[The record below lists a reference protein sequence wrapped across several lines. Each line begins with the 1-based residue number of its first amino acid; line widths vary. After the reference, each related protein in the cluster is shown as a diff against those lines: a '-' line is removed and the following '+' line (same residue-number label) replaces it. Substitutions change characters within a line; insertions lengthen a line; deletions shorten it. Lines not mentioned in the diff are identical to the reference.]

1 MGADFH
7 ITRADQ
13 WYFSEENPITA
24 EEWLA
29 YVDQD
34 SELTLDPRN

>member
-13 WYFSEENPITA
+13 WYFSEESPITA